1 MGIVVREK
9 WKKLFEGD
17 ITLKKTDIWLISAV
31 CILLGI
37 VIGFLKAPWTHGV
50 TISCGNNN
58 GNYYYDKD
66 ENQQEDEKE
75 QNNL

>member
-37 VIGFLKAPWTHGV
+37 VIGFL
-50 TISCGNNN
+50 
-58 GNYYYDKD
+58 
-66 ENQQEDEKE
+66 
-75 QNNL
+75 

>member
-1 MGIVVREK
+1 MGIVVRAK
-9 WKKLFEGD
+9 VKKLFEGD

-50 TISCGNNN
+50 TISCGNHN
-58 GNYYYDKD
+58 GNYYNDKNG
-66 ENQQEDEKE
+66 EEQKEEQEE
-75 QNNL
+75 NNL